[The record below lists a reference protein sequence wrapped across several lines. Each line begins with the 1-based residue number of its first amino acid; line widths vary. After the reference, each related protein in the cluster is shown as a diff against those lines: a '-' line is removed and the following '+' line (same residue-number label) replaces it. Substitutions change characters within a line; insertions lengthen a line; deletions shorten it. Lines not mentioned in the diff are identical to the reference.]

1 MPSID
6 AKVAARDPAAWDRY
20 AARTSILPFGAIAA
34 GRNRLALGEIGWLP
48 PALGFA
54 LWLGLLVLHPHDLR
68 RAGRR
73 PPLTGPPLDRRRPRG
88 HCCAARNRGEQAGM
102 QERLTDADAAETPRA
117 AAARLTQSPLF
128 QRTVTALILLNAVT
142 LGLETSAAVTER
154 AGAAL
159 QMLDRAL
166 LWIFTAELAIRIYA
180 FRGRFFRDPWGV
192 FDLLVVG
199 IAWLPATDA
208 LSVLRALRVLRVL
221 RLVSVVPSLRVVVEA
236 MLAALPGMGSIVA
249 LMLLIFY
256 VAAVMATKLYG
267 GVAPEKFG
275 NLGASFFTLFQLM
288 TLEDWADGIVNP
300 VLEQRPWA
308 GLFFFPFI
316 LVATFVVLNLFIG
329 VIVESIQSLREEREA
344 AGMAEAREEA
354 HADAAVLLRE
364 VRALREEL
372 AALRAEKGSG
382 GADGARHRPLAHSP
396 ARVAGC
402 VRINGEEQP

>member
-1 MPSID
+1 
-6 AKVAARDPAAWDRY
+6 
-20 AARTSILPFGAIAA
+20 
-34 GRNRLALGEIGWLP
+34 
-48 PALGFA
+48 
-54 LWLGLLVLHPHDLR
+54 
-68 RAGRR
+68 
-73 PPLTGPPLDRRRPRG
+73 
-88 HCCAARNRGEQAGM
+88 M

-128 QRTVTALILLNAVT
+128 QRIVTALILLNAVT
-142 LGLETSAAVTER
+142 LGLETSATVTER

-159 QMLDRAL
+159 QLLDRAL
-166 LWIFTAELAIRIYA
+166 LWIFTAELAVRIYA

-275 NLGASFFTLFQLM
+275 HLGASFFTLFQLM

-308 GLFFFPFI
+308 LLFFIPFI
-316 LVATFVVLNLFIG
+316 LIATFVVLNLFIG

-372 AALRAEKGSG
+372 AAFRAEKGRG
-382 GADGARHRPLAHSP
+382 GG
-396 ARVAGC
+396 
-402 VRINGEEQP
+402 